1 MTIHPKMRACIITTA
16 LSITLLA
23 LSGCGL
29 VLGRTQQAYHTAV
42 TVTGTPHVS
51 IETFNGDI
59 EVTTG
64 AADKVS
70 AGVIESAADDT
81 DFDRMEFNFSQEG
94 LNVRGKCA
102 WSDPNK
108 PSNTT
113 CDLTIQVP
121 AGSDVELVTGNG
133 TITYKAVPGKTL
145 KAVVGNGD
153 VNVTLPRDAQFTL
166 DATVGNGKIKSGF
179 DLGDPDAA
187 QKRHVTG
194 TVGDQPGLSVAL
206 RIGNGDI
213 TVEPAR

>member
-1 MTIHPKMRACIITTA
+1 MTHQPGRTYIVVGTLIMA
-16 LSITLLA
+16 LLA
-23 LSGCGL
+23 LTGCGL
-29 VLGRTQQAYHTAV
+29 VLGRTQQAYQTAV
-42 TVTGTPHVS
+42 IVTGTPHVS
-51 IETFNGDI
+51 IETFNGNI

-108 PSNTT
+108 PSNAT
-113 CDLTIQVP
+113 CDLNIQVP

-145 KAVVGNGD
+145 KAAVGNGN
-153 VNVTLPRDAQFTL
+153 VNVTLPRDAQFPL
-166 DATVGNGKIKSGF
+166 DAAVGHGKIKSGF

-187 QKRHVTG
+187 QKQHVTG
-194 TVGDQPGLSVAL
+194 AVGDQPDLSVAL

-213 TVEPAR
+213 TIEPAR